1 MARQYI
7 GARYVPKFYVNSA
20 NTSEWTAGVEYEPL
34 TVVTYN
40 GNSYTSKTTVPAT
53 VGNPSLNPSYWVI
66 SGVYNAQLGQ
76 FAERLDSAEASIA
89 DLEDDSEKLFW
100 YTPEMFGAAGDGVTD
115 DAAAIQ
121 AMFNAMSEYD
131 AAVFSGRYICR
142 SQIRITQNNIRL
154 SGGFTRAEYNPV
166 IKFEVSGTTGLVITG
181 SGIGVSNL
189 VFRGTGASGIETFL
203 IELDASLNDGN
214 IDAIFTDCAFFSAKG
229 AIVARGRNVNC
240 TDCMFS
246 TLALGLQFETIVGL
260 TTEYRGFILQG
271 CRVHAVNTLVNS
283 LLQIAGAD
291 RGIMLLGNYMDYVGT
306 IFTGYSG
313 GIVIRDNVVH
323 RYTTRQ
329 AVMINLMHNEND
341 TTGFYDDISDNIFH
355 GNQEGNSRCC
365 ECRNANLIFKNNHVT
380 NFVGYALAA
389 FTTAKIIV
397 ENNTIELTRAS
408 GNAIEC
414 AYTVT
419 GLIKNNTLI
428 SSGAILADG
437 CTKEGNVTI

>member
-7 GARYVPKFYVNSA
+7 GARYVPKFYVNSN
-20 NTSEWTAGVEYEPL
+20 NTSEWAEGVEYEPL

-53 VGNPSLNPSYWVI
+53 VGNPSLNPAYWVI

-76 FAERLDSAEASIA
+76 FAERLDSAEATIA
-89 DLEDDSEKLFW
+89 ELEEESKKLFW

-115 DAAAIQ
+115 DTAAIQ

-131 AAVFSGRYICR
+131 AAVFSGRYVCR

-154 SGGFTRAEYNPV
+154 SGGFTRAEFNPT
-166 IKFEVSGTTGLVITG
+166 IRFEVTDSSCLVVTG

-189 VFRGTGASGIETFL
+189 IFRGTGAGGTETSL
-203 IELDASLNDGN
+203 IELDASQNDGN
-214 IDAIFTDCAFFSAKG
+214 IDAIFTDCCFFSARG

-240 TDCMFS
+240 TDCTFS
-246 TLALGLQFETIVGL
+246 TLGTAIQLETIVGL

-271 CRVHAVNTLVNS
+271 CRVHAVNGLVNS
-283 LLQIAGAD
+283 LLQLSGAA
-291 RGIMLLGNYMDYVGT
+291 RGIMIINNYMDYVGT
-306 IFTGYSG
+306 VFTGYSG
-313 GIVIRDNVVH
+313 GVVIRDNVIH

-329 AVMINLMHNEND
+329 SVMINFYHNEND
-341 TTGFYDDISDNIFH
+341 TTGFYDDVSNNLFH

-365 ECRNANLIFKNNHVT
+365 ESRNTNLIFKNNHIV

-389 FTTAKIIV
+389 FTTSKIIV
-397 ENNTIELTRAS
+397 EDNVIEQTRSS

-414 AYTVT
+414 ANTVT